1 MRHLFLIQTFVIFV
15 VGAVHI
21 AALKLY
27 LYWLFPW
34 LDVFVHFTAAL
45 WVALAA
51 MWLLSS
57 VHQRLSFTKVFFII
71 CTVSVGWELFEIWG
85 GIPREANFV
94 FDTSLDLLMDVL
106 GGITGYAVGK
116 YLLSR
121 DKMTTHGTA

>member
-1 MRHLFLIQTFVIFV
+1 MRHLFLIQTLLIAII
-15 VGAVHI
+15 GAVHI

-34 LDVFVHFTAAL
+34 LDVFVHFGGAM

-57 VHQRLSFTKVFFII
+57 VHQRLSFLKVFFII
-71 CTVSVGWELFEIWG
+71 VTVSVGWELFEAWG

-106 GGITGYAVGK
+106 GGIMGYLWGK
-116 YLLSR
+116 HMLAR
-121 DKMTTHGTA
+121 DTMTTHGTA